1 MGRTKAAF
9 PRPKTIALLCCLYF
23 IFAALPFYGA
33 PRIQPLPQYR
43 LRLYQ
48 THTDEHIDIVYRQ
61 GDHYIPGALEKLD
74 HFLRDYRTGDIRD
87 FSPKLFDLLEKL
99 TRAVGHAGGE
109 IDVVCGYRT
118 PRTNYFL
125 RTHTQ
130 GVAEHSLHMQAEAI
144 DIRMPGVDTNRL
156 REAALALHRGGVG
169 YYPHSGFVHV
179 DVGRVRQWCFE
190 CTTRQLTGD

>member
-1 MGRTKAAF
+1 MGRTRAAF
-9 PRPKTIALLCCLYF
+9 PRAKTVALLFCLYF
-23 IFAALPFYGA
+23 IFAILPIYGA
-33 PRIQPLPQYR
+33 PRTQVPQYR

-48 THTDEHIDIVYRQ
+48 THTGDHIDIVYRQ
-61 GDHYIPGALEKLD
+61 GDQYISGALEKLD
-74 HFLRDYRTGDIRD
+74 YFLRDYRTGDVRD

-99 TRAVGHAGGE
+99 TLAVSHPGGE
-109 IDVVCGYRT
+109 IDVICGYRT

-144 DIRMPGVDTNRL
+144 DIRMPGVDTKRL

-169 YYPHSGFVHV
+169 YYPHSDFVHV

-190 CTTRQLTGD
+190 CTAKQAAGY

>member
-1 MGRTKAAF
+1 MGRTRTVF
-9 PRPKTIALLCCLYF
+9 SRSKTIALLYCLYF
-23 IFAALPFYGA
+23 IFAALPVYGA
-33 PRIQPLPQYR
+33 PQIPQLPQYR

-48 THTDEHIDIVYRQ
+48 THTDEHIDIVYRK

-74 HFLRDYRTGDIRD
+74 YFLRDYRTGDIRD

-99 TRAVGHAGGE
+99 TLAVNHPGGE

-118 PRTNYFL
+118 LRTNYFL

-169 YYPHSGFVHV
+169 YYPHSDFVHV

-190 CTTRQLTGD
+190 CNARQLAGD